1 MSSVARS
8 LNSIPSG
15 NGFFTVVGTTTLA
28 DLAFTSYEI
37 ENLSGFTGTVQN
49 LGSVLNVT
57 SGAAPNTADVGV
69 SALLSNLA
77 AAAVTNESYYPATVT
92 TGKILRDMGKTLYVQ
107 WNGANVVIFK
117 YVTVVNNVTGE
128 GINPSSTSDNGFYLP
143 IWAANPSAN
152 TVAKVARTGY

>member
-8 LNSIPSG
+8 KASTPSG
-15 NGFFTVVGTTTLA
+15 SGFFTVVGTTTLSA
-28 DLAFTSYEI
+28 LAFTPYEI
-37 ENLSGFTGTVQN
+37 ENLTGFTGTVQN

-57 SGAAPNTADVGV
+57 SGAAPNTATVGV
-69 SALLSNLA
+69 AALLTNLA
-77 AAAVTNESYYPATVT
+77 AAADTNNRYFPATVS
-92 TGKILRDMGKTLYVQ
+92 TGNILRDMGKTLYVQ

-143 IWAANPSAN
+143 IWAADPSAN